1 VGKPGKAALAGDAFV
16 PFQHCGMEE
25 GIMMQLGFMPILM
38 LALIMALSVTVPAP
52 QVLAMSDEDIK
63 QRIEGAATDTFRL
76 KKTRVE
82 VAVEDGYVV
91 LYGVV
96 DLYIQR
102 MLYEQI
108 AWKAEGVVE
117 VENEI
122 RVVPKLVP
130 SADEDIKRKIMEI
143 VHSHPRLQTINPN
156 VRVEGGAVLI
166 RGTFEHP
173 RDVLFLKHQVAEI
186 EGVITLSIM
195 AKFLV

>member
-1 VGKPGKAALAGDAFV
+1 MMKRKCNSALLPA
-16 PFQHCGMEE
+16 
-25 GIMMQLGFMPILM
+25 L
-38 LALIMALSVTVPAP
+38 LIMALSVTVPAP
-52 QVLAMSDEDIK
+52 QALAMSDEIIK
-63 QRIEGAATDTFRL
+63 QRIEDAATDTSRL
-76 KKTRVE
+76 KKAKVE

-96 DLYIQR
+96 GLYIQK

-108 AWKAEGVVE
+108 AWKTEGVVE

-122 RVVPKLVP
+122 RVVPKLAR
-130 SADEDIKRKIMEI
+130 ADEDITRKIMEI
-143 VHSHPRLQTINPN
+143 VHSHPRLQAMNLDIE
-156 VRVEGGAVLI
+156 VERGAALI
-166 RGTFEHP
+166 HGTFEHP